1 MDDFIKSVV
10 FVFRN
15 SWNDM
20 IPCKFSY
27 PTKNQIVGFKKKTLE
42 RIEHQELVGIIINSS
57 PAFA

>member
-1 MDDFIKSVV
+1 
-10 FVFRN
+10 
-15 SWNDM
+15 M